1 MNAVGALAVGVLPG
15 LPGFF
20 MTAINKDLGTA
31 GVKIFQINYFVGF
44 PLGFLTYIALCHFFP
59 PAGLGVRELMSED
72 VGEFE
77 PVVIEG
83 EGIEKIDEKGVV
95 VNEKG
100 KESDAGDS
108 FRGGIVRMRLLAT
121 DDLT

>member
-1 MNAVGALAVGVLPG
+1 MNAVAALAVGVLPG

-20 MTAINKDLGTA
+20 MTVINKDLGNA

-59 PAGLGVRELMSED
+59 PAGLGIRELMSED
-72 VGEFE
+72 VGEVE
-77 PVVIEG
+77 PVIIEG
-83 EGIEKIDEKGVV
+83 EGVERIDEKGIV

-100 KESDAGDS
+100 KESDS
-108 FRGGIVRMRLLAT
+108 F
-121 DDLT
+121 